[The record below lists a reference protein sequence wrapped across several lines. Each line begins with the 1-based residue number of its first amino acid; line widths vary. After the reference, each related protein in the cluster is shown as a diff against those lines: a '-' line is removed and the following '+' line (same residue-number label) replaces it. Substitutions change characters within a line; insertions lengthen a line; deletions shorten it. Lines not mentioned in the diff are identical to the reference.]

1 MTDLIVPFPSQH
13 QRQRQSQRRQR
24 KHRKV
29 QFAETAQLHIYE
41 PHNIARRELWFTKT
55 EYDLM
60 KFAVQEDV
68 RKVRAGR
75 TSIDTA
81 GSGDDA
87 VRVSSG
93 FWIGIA
99 HLLTQSCIDQVRACR
114 ARCTL
119 AVLTEQAR
127 QGPYASFNKWE
138 NIALASFAQTRQPV
152 LRARK
157 LAKLHREAL

>member
-1 MTDLIVPFPSQH
+1 MTDLIVPFP
-13 QRQRQSQRRQR
+13 RQRKCQSHRRQR
-24 KHRKV
+24 KHRQV
-29 QFAETAQLHIYE
+29 QFAEIAELHIYE
-41 PHNIARRELWFTKT
+41 PHNIDRRELWSTRT

-60 KFAVQEDV
+60 KLDVQKDV
-68 RKVRAGR
+68 LKVRAG
-75 TSIDTA
+75 
-81 GSGDDA
+81 GSNDDA
-87 VRVSSG
+87 VRNSSG

-114 ARCTL
+114 VRCTV

-127 QGPYASFNKWE
+127 QGQYASSNKWE
-138 NIALASFAQTRQPV
+138 NIALASLAQTRQPV

>member
-1 MTDLIVPFPSQH
+1 MTDLIVPFPR
-13 QRQRQSQRRQR
+13 QRQRQCQRNQL

-55 EYDLM
+55 EYYLM
-60 KFAVQEDV
+60 KLAVQDDV
-68 RKVRAGR
+68 LKVRAGR

-81 GSGDDA
+81 ASDSNDDA

-93 FWIGIA
+93 FWIGIS
-99 HLLTQSCIDQVRACR
+99 HLLTQSCIDQVRTCR
-114 ARCTL
+114 ARCTQ

-127 QGPYASFNKWE
+127 QGPYGFNKWE
-138 NIALASFAQTRQPV
+138 NIALASLAQTRQPI

-157 LAKLHREAL
+157 LAKLHREAI